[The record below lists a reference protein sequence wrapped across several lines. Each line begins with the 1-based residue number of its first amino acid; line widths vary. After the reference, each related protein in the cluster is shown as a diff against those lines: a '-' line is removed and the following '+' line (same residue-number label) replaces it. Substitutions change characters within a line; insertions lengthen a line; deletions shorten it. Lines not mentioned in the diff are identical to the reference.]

1 MNMSIR
7 IFAFLISLLLFACK
21 SGSNAD
27 NQAIVPADDLQTLE
41 AQVLAIH
48 DEIMPKMTD
57 INTINAQLRAY
68 KKNLQETQEGKIVA
82 PEGLEE
88 AIGSLKLA
96 EQGMWDWMKQYNDV
110 KSTLKEDQLK
120 SFYTEQLGLVTK
132 VKTDMLSA
140 MEKAQA
146 WIAAHPNQ

>member
-1 MNMSIR
+1 LL
-7 IFAFLISLLLFACK
+7 AFLFGLMTLACK
-21 SGSNAD
+21 SNSNTE
-27 NQAIVPADDLQTLE
+27 NQAPVPADDLPTLE

-88 AIGSLKLA
+88 TIAALKLA

-110 KSTLKEDQLK
+110 KATLREDQLK
-120 SFYTEQLGLVTK
+120 TFYTEQLGLVTK

-140 MEKAQA
+140 MENAQA